1 MSPSVVAVA
10 ASAQHTFTKPEQLFV
25 NLLAGLGIEGDAH
38 AGATVM
44 HRYDRARNPSK
55 PNLRQVHLIHA
66 ELIDELKLK
75 GFGVYP
81 GAMGENITTRGIALL
96 DLPTGTRLKIG
107 PDAVVEIT
115 GLRSPCKYLE
125 KFQEGLMY
133 AVLDKG
139 PNGEVIRKSGVMGV
153 VLEGGVVRAGDKIE
167 VELPPEPRHKLQ
179 VV

>member
-1 MSPSVVAVA
+1 MTPSVVAVA
-10 ASAQHTFTKPEQLFV
+10 ASSRHTFTKPEQLFV
-25 NLLAGLGIEGDAH
+25 KLLAGLGIEGDAH

-44 HRYDRARNPSK
+44 HRYARPKNPSQ
-55 PNLRQVHLIHA
+55 PNLRQVHLIHE

-107 PDAVVEIT
+107 RDAVVEVT
-115 GLRSPCKYLE
+115 GLRSPCKLME
-125 KFQEGLMY
+125 KFQKGLMY

-139 PNGEVIRKSGVMGV
+139 SNGEVIRKSGIMGIVLRDGV
-153 VLEGGVVRAGDKIE
+153 VQAGDAIK
-167 VELPPEPRHKLQ
+167 VQLPPEPHQQLQ